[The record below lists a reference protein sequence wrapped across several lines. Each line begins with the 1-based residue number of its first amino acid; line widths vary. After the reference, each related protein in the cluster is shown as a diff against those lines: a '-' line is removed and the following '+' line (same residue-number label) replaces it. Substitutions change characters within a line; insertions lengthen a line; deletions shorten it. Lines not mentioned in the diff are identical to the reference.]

1 MALTMLE
8 KTSDHADISAWP
20 PAIAAEFERERA
32 NNNPCVGTE
41 LLSENERTRV
51 WIIRLAPGERVGF
64 HRHVLDYFWTCV
76 TGGRGRQHVNDGKT
90 VEYTYAP
97 GETRHETLRRR
108 RVQGARSGKYRRQGD
123 GLHDRRIPRQRQQAD
138 GASRTGAA
146 RRVRRRLFACRR
158 LRGPGA
164 VGLARNNNW
173 LRGRAGRGM
182 VFSFD
187 LLINAI
193 VSGILIGAFY
203 AAVTAGVSLSF
214 GILDIVNIAHP
225 AFIILGSYI
234 AYIVNVSLGLDPIL
248 VSILATPAFY
258 VLGAGIYQI
267 YYVSFEKRGQESL
280 RGLAFFFGLLFI
292 TEVVLVLYFGVDY
305 RYVEAPYIGPTWHF
319 GFLDIPLR
327 ILVPS
332 LVSLLMIAVLQ
343 LVLTRTF
350 IGRAIMAVAQDQLA
364 LKLMAV
370 DPIRIKRIAFG
381 ISIASASLA
390 GAFLIVIQPV
400 EPSVGREYIGR
411 VFAICVL
418 GGMGSLP
425 GTVIAAMLVGIVES
439 LTVDLLRPVLGAR
452 GLVRIFVAD
461 AGGAAGRP
469 VGTLDRALQ
478 TSSLSFV

>member
-1 MALTMLE
+1 M
-8 KTSDHADISAWP
+8 I
-20 PAIAAEFERERA
+20 
-32 NNNPCVGTE
+32 
-41 LLSENERTRV
+41 
-51 WIIRLAPGERVGF
+51 
-64 HRHVLDYFWTCV
+64 
-76 TGGRGRQHVNDGKT
+76 
-90 VEYTYAP
+90 
-97 GETRHETLRRR
+97 
-108 RVQGARSGKYRRQGD
+108 
-123 GLHDRRIPRQRQQAD
+123 
-138 GASRTGAA
+138 
-146 RRVRRRLFACRR
+146 
-158 LRGPGA
+158 
-164 VGLARNNNW
+164 
-173 LRGRAGRGM
+173 
-182 VFSFD
+182 FSFD
-187 LLINAI
+187 LLINAL
-193 VSGILIGAFY
+193 VSGVLIGAFY

-234 AYIVNVSLGLDPIL
+234 AYIINARLGLDPI
-248 VSILATPAFY
+248 VASIIVMPAFY
-258 VLGAGIYQI
+258 ALGAGIYQI
-267 YYVSFEKRGQESL
+267 YYASFEKRGQESL

-292 TEVVLVLYFGVDY
+292 TEVSLVLYFGVDY

-319 GFLDIPLR
+319 GFVDIPLR

-350 IGRAIMAVAQDQLA
+350 IGRAIMAVAQDQFA

-381 ISIASASLA
+381 ISIATASLA

-439 LTVDLLRPVLGAR
+439 LTSTFYGPSWAPAVSFGFLLLTLAVRPAGLLGR
-452 GLVRIFVAD
+452 
-461 AGGAAGRP
+461 
-469 VGTLDRALQ
+469 
-478 TSSLSFV
+478 